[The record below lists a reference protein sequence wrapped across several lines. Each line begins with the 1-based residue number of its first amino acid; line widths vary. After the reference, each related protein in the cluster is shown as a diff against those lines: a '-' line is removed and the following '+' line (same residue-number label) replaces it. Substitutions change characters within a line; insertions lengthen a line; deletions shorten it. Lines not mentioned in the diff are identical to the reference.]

1 MIGSSGSRIGSG
13 GALASLASSGGRIL
27 PNRVGCLD
35 TPRDHSTNQACMMR
49 SQRSEVIVIHVYALC
64 TGYIELDRAS
74 MVSDLKPG
82 QPWTVPV
89 TSFLV
94 DHPRGRLLFDTGV
107 HCQARVD
114 PLGRLG
120 PERIKRL
127 AVKSQVGDDVVP
139 QLARLGLA
147 PDDVRYVANSHLHF
161 DHCGGNEFFPRA
173 TFFVQRPEL
182 EAARRPG
189 FVPSYS
195 PSPIDFDHPLDYR
208 MIEGEHD
215 VFGDGSV
222 VLLPTYGHTP
232 GHQSLQVR
240 AGKNAQIVCASDA
253 CYTRENM
260 DRDVLPNILWNPSVM
275 RESLAALRKLRDQGG
290 AAMFYGH
297 DPAQWETTPRAPA
310 PVI

>member
-1 MIGSSGSRIGSG
+1 MPSGEVT
-13 GALASLASSGGRIL
+13 A
-27 PNRVGCLD
+27 
-35 TPRDHSTNQACMMR
+35 MR
-49 SQRSEVIVIHVYALC
+49 VYALC
-64 TGYIELDRAS
+64 TGYIELDRTS

-94 DHPRGRLLFDTGV
+94 DHPHGRLLFDTGV

-114 PLGRLG
+114 PLARLG

-127 AVKSQVGDDVVP
+127 AVKSRAGDDVVP
-139 QLARLGLA
+139 QLARLGLK

-208 MIEGEHD
+208 MLDGEHD

-222 VLLPTYGHTP
+222 LIKPAPGHTP
-232 GHQSLQVR
+232 GHQVLVVR
-240 AGKNAQIVCASDA
+240 LPKSGPVMLSGDMVHLTYSWENRVVPSFNFDVEQSRRTIDAMKEYAARTGTRLWINHDMAQNASIPKSPQFI
-253 CYTRENM
+253 
-260 DRDVLPNILWNPSVM
+260 
-275 RESLAALRKLRDQGG
+275 Q
-290 AAMFYGH
+290 
-297 DPAQWETTPRAPA
+297 
-310 PVI
+310 

>member
-1 MIGSSGSRIGSG
+1 
-13 GALASLASSGGRIL
+13 
-27 PNRVGCLD
+27 
-35 TPRDHSTNQACMMR
+35 
-49 SQRSEVIVIHVYALC
+49 
-64 TGYIELDRAS
+64 
-74 MVSDLKPG
+74 
-82 QPWTVPV
+82 
-89 TSFLV
+89 
-94 DHPRGRLLFDTGV
+94 
-107 HCQARVD
+107 
-114 PLGRLG
+114 
-120 PERIKRL
+120 
-127 AVKSQVGDDVVP
+127 VVP
-139 QLARLGLA
+139 QLARLGLK

-208 MIEGEHD
+208 MLDGEHD

-232 GHQSLQVR
+232 GHQSLLIR
-240 AGKNAQIVCASDA
+240 DGKAQLVCAADA

-260 DRDVLPNILWNPSVM
+260 DRDVLPKILWNPSVM
-275 RESLAALRKLRDQGG
+275 FESLKALRKLRDQAG
-290 AAMFYGH
+290 ATMFYGH
-297 DPAQWETTPRAPA
+297 DPAQWETIPKAPA